1 LCGVLRVALKML
13 FGDRAK
19 YLTLV
24 LGLAFATLLINQQAS
39 FFLGLLVR
47 ATGPLQ
53 NVGQPDL
60 WVLDPYTK
68 WSAEYR
74 PLEDRALDRV
84 RSVPGV
90 RWAEPFFNSF
100 GNIEMADGSFQR
112 CQLIGLPRSSLIGR
126 PPEMV
131 EGSLDD
137 LRSPEAVII
146 EESARAKLNNPKI
159 GDTLK
164 LNDRRAVIVGFCRA
178 KKGFESNAVLYT
190 TFDNAVQYTPTG
202 RERISYVLVKAQDP
216 SRVAEIREA
225 INAMGGLKALT
236 SEEFV
241 QRTILWVLAE
251 TGIGINFGITIVLGF
266 VVGVALS
273 GAIFYQFTNENLKY
287 FAVLKALG
295 ARSRTLVSMV
305 LLQAMV
311 AAVIGYGIG
320 IGVTAIFSLSI
331 ATNPSSELNPVVPWQ
346 LLAGSGG
353 AMLLCV
359 LLASAFSLRRVITV
373 SPARVFSS

>member
-1 LCGVLRVALKML
+1 MLLIALKML

-19 YLTLV
+19 YLTLII
-24 LGLAFATLLINQQAS
+24 GLAFATLLVNQQAS

-60 WVLDPYTK
+60 WVMDPHTK

-74 PLEDRALDRV
+74 ALDDRSLDRV

-90 RWAEPFFNSF
+90 KWAEPFFSSF
-100 GNIEMADGSFQR
+100 ANIEMASGSFQR
-112 CQLIGLPRSSLIGR
+112 CQIIGIPRNSLIGR
-126 PPEMV
+126 PPAMV

-137 LRSPEAVII
+137 LRAPDAVLV
-146 EESARAKLNNPKI
+146 EDSSRQKLGNPKI

-190 TFDNAVQYTPTG
+190 TFDNAITYTPTG
-202 RERISYVLVKAQDP
+202 REKISFILVKAQDGTNVE
-216 SRVAEIREA
+216 SLRAS
-225 INAMGGLKALT
+225 INQLDDVVALT
-236 SEEFV
+236 GDQFV
-241 QRTILWVLAE
+241 QRTITWVLNE
-251 TGIGINFGITIVLGF
+251 TGIGINFGITIFLGF
-266 VVGVALS
+266 AVGVALS
-273 GAIFYQFTNENLKY
+273 AAIFYQFTIENLRY

-295 ARSRTLVSMV
+295 ASSFTLAMMV
-305 LLQAMV
+305 FAQALL

-320 IGVTAIFSLSI
+320 IGVTAGVSMLIRRQQN
-331 ATNPSSELNPVVPWQ
+331 TELDSVLPWQ
-346 LLAGSGG
+346 LLVASAG
-353 AMLLCV
+353 AMLVCV
-359 LLASAFSLRRVITV
+359 LIASLFGLRRVLTV
-373 SPARVFSS
+373 SPARVFAS

>member
-1 LCGVLRVALKML
+1 MLRIALKML
-13 FGDRAK
+13 FGDTGK
-19 YLTLV
+19 YLTLI

-47 ATGPLQ
+47 STGPLQ

-60 WVLDPYTK
+60 WVIDPSTT

-90 RWAEPFFNSF
+90 MWAEPFFNSF
-100 GNIEMADGSFQR
+100 ANIEMGNGKFQR

-126 PPEMV
+126 PPEVV

-137 LRSPEAVII
+137 LRNPDAVMI

-159 GDTLK
+159 GDLLK

-190 TFDNAVQYTPTG
+190 TFDNAVTFTPTG
-202 RERISYVLVKAQDP
+202 RERISFILAKVQPGVSIP
-216 SRVAEIREA
+216 EVAGRIDA
-225 INAMGGLKALT
+225 LGDMVALT
-236 SEEFV
+236 TMQFV
-241 QRTILWVLAE
+241 QRSMQWVLRE
-251 TGIGINFGITIVLGF
+251 TGIGINFGITIFLGF
-266 VVGVALS
+266 AVGVALS
-273 GAIFYQFTNENLKY
+273 AAIFYQFTLENLKH
-287 FAVLKALG
+287 FAVLKAMG
-295 ARSRTLVSMV
+295 ASASRLVSMV
-305 LLQAMV
+305 LTQAIV
-311 AAVIGYGIG
+311 AGAIGFGIG
-320 IGVTAIFSLSI
+320 IGVTAGFSLMIQKSAQQTELDSI
-331 ATNPSSELNPVVPWQ
+331 LPWQ
-346 LLAGSGG
+346 PIAGSGA
-353 AMLLCV
+353 AMLVCI
-359 LLASAFSLRRVITV
+359 LLACLLSVRKVITV